1 MHQQTQQSKEIGKF
15 IETRILLWMN
25 HEENKNMNRPTTNK
39 EIEIVVWNLPKNKS
53 PGPGGFF
60 TEFYQYKTLKNDLI
74 IKFC

>member
-15 IETRILLWMN
+15 IETHILLSMN
-25 HEENKNMNRPTTNK
+25 HEENKNLNRPTTNK

-60 TEFYQYKTLKNDLI
+60 TEFYQYKIFKNGLKT
-74 IKFC
+74 KFC